1 MQINKTREQLE
12 TEIKSLVQLFAS
24 TVNKKEVE
32 LVVEHLNGKHGI
44 KKTSIYSL
52 FNNSNNVGK
61 LTGEELAL
69 FGQQLVIK
77 LGIDQNE
84 WMNDWF
90 TERER
95 KEFESYQFVD
105 VQSMD
110 EIDFPIMRHNVV
122 DLGDGYYLTS
132 LTKQELGRLYKY
144 GKLNYNPNVQR
155 GMKKVLRYGLVSEEP
170 IVIQKKV
177 NEIRNLTLKNKL
189 RPSTVILNAKQF
201 SSEEESELIFDKDKN
216 TLTITEGTILDIVDG
231 MHRTLGTYSA
241 YIRDKDIQGSF
252 PIIISNKSDEEI
264 KRYQLD
270 LNKHTPLTK
279 GRANEL
285 KEENYASEVI
295 NVLKSKGELKDRIT
309 TSTDTKHSL
318 KGNEFIP
325 YNTLYTAIS
334 NIFKINSRLEARK
347 IAEEINE
354 YLVYLFGI
362 FGKHEND
369 EYKVLFD
376 ADIFEGHLALMK
388 KMNDKEMKFDEL
400 EKIIDINEFHIENT
414 RWNEY
419 KLLNKNIG
427 KLSKKDR
434 SSIVKY
440 FESLI

>member
-12 TEIKSLVQLFAS
+12 TEIKSLIQLFAS
-24 TVNKKEVE
+24 TLNKKEVE

-61 LTGEELAL
+61 LTLEELAL

-84 WMNDWF
+84 WMSDWF

-132 LTKQELGRLYKY
+132 FTKQELGRLYKY

-177 NEIRNLTLKNKL
+177 SEIRNLTLKNKL

-201 SSEEESELIFDKDKN
+201 SSEEDSELVFDKDKN

-241 YIRDKDIQGSF
+241 YIRDKEIQGSF

-285 KEENYASEVI
+285 KEDNYASEVI

-309 TSTDTKHSL
+309 TSTDTKHAL

-334 NIFKINSRLEARK
+334 NVFKINSRLEARK
-347 IAEEINE
+347 IADEINE

-369 EYKVLFD
+369 EYKVIFD
-376 ADIFEGHLALMK
+376 ADVFEGHLALMK
-388 KMNDKEMKFDEL
+388 KINDKEMKYDEL
-400 EKIIDINEFHIENT
+400 ENVIDINEFHIEND

>member
-1 MQINKTREQLE
+1 MQINKTRELLE
-12 TEIKSLVQLFAS
+12 TEIKSLIQLFAS
-24 TVNKKEVE
+24 TVKKEEVE
-32 LVVEHLNGKHGI
+32 LIVEHLNGKHGI

-61 LTGEELAL
+61 LTVEELAL

-77 LGIDQNE
+77 LGIDQHE
-84 WMNDWF
+84 WMDNWF
-90 TERER
+90 TEREK
-95 KEFESYQFVD
+95 KEYESYQFVD
-105 VQSMD
+105 IQSMD
-110 EIDFPIMRHNVV
+110 EIDFPMMRLNVV

-189 RPSTVILNAKQF
+189 RPSTVILNAKQY
-201 SSEEESELIFDKDKN
+201 SSEEDSELIFDKDKN

-241 YIRDKDIQGSF
+241 YIRDKEIQGSF

-295 NVLKSKGELKDRIT
+295 NILKSKGELKDRIT
-309 TSTDTKHSL
+309 TSTDIKHSL

-325 YNTLYTAIS
+325 YNTLYNAIS

-354 YLVYLFGI
+354 YLVYLFGV

-388 KMNDKEMKFDEL
+388 KMNDKDMKYDEL
-400 EKIIDINEFHIENT
+400 EKIIDVNEFHIDND

>member
-12 TEIKSLVQLFAS
+12 TEIKSLIQLFAS

-32 LVVEHLNGKHGI
+32 LIVEHLNSKHGI
-44 KKTSIYSL
+44 KKTTIYSL

-61 LTGEELAL
+61 LTVEELAL

-84 WMNDWF
+84 WMDTWF
-90 TERER
+90 TEREK
-95 KEFESYQFVD
+95 KEYESYQFVD
-105 VQSMD
+105 IQSMD
-110 EIDFPIMRHNVV
+110 EIDFPMMRHNVV

-201 SSEEESELIFDKDKN
+201 SSEEDSELVFDKDKN

-241 YIRDKDIQGSF
+241 YIRDKEIQGSF

-295 NVLKSKGELKDRIT
+295 NILKSKGELKDRIT
-309 TSTDTKHSL
+309 TSTDIKHSL

-325 YNTLYTAIS
+325 YNTLYNAIS
-334 NIFKINSRLEARK
+334 SVFKINSRLDARK

-388 KMNDKEMKFDEL
+388 KMDEKEMRYDEL
-400 EKIIDINEFHIENT
+400 EKIIDINEFHINND

-440 FESLI
+440 FESLV

>member
-12 TEIKSLVQLFAS
+12 TEIKSLIHLFAS
-24 TVNKKEVE
+24 TVKKEEVE
-32 LVVEHLNGKHGI
+32 LIVEHLNGKHGI

-77 LGIDQNE
+77 LGIDQHE

-90 TERER
+90 TEREK

-110 EIDFPIMRHNVV
+110 EIDFPMVKQNVI

-132 LTKQELGRLYKY
+132 FTKQEIGRLFRY
-144 GKLNYNPNVQR
+144 GKLDYNPNVQR
-155 GMKKVLRYGLVSEEP
+155 GMRKVARYGLVTEVP
-170 IVIQKKV
+170 IVLQKKV

-189 RPSTVILNAKQF
+189 RPSTVIFNAKQF
-201 SSEEESELIFDKDKN
+201 SSEEESELIYDNDKN

-241 YIRDKDIQGSF
+241 YIRDKGIQGSF
-252 PIIISNKSDEEI
+252 PVIISNKSDEEI

-285 KEENYASEVI
+285 KEENYASDVI
-295 NVLKSKGELKDRIT
+295 SILKSKGELKDRIT
-309 TSTDTKHSL
+309 TSTDIKHSL

>member
-12 TEIKSLVQLFAS
+12 TEIKSLIQLFAS
-24 TVNKKEVE
+24 TVKKEEVE

-95 KEFESYQFVD
+95 KEYESYQFVD

-122 DLGDGYYLTS
+122 DLGDGYYSTS

-155 GMKKVLRYGLVSEEP
+155 GMKKVLRYGKVTEEP

-201 SSEEESELIFDKDKN
+201 SSEEESELVFDKDKN

-241 YIRDKDIQGSF
+241 YIRDKEIQGSF

-295 NVLKSKGELKDRIT
+295 NVLKSKGELKDRVT
-309 TSTDTKHSL
+309 TSTDTKHAL

-325 YNTLYTAIS
+325 YNTLYNAIS
-334 NIFKINSRLEARK
+334 SVFKINTRLEARK

-388 KMNDKEMKFDEL
+388 KMNEKEMKYDEL
-400 EKIIDINEFHIENT
+400 EKIIDINEFHIDND

-434 SSIVKY
+434 NSIVKY
-440 FESLI
+440 FESLV